1 MQMILYFH
9 WAGVTFRVGVLNF
22 NVMKMKGGSANVIVV
37 GSHFFDRR
45 DHRWDIWLL
54 RDRRN
59 RCMDCK
65 SPLCSLYYNV
75 LDFLDYGPE
84 DPSVDAYDRFILGEC
99 SDPGP

>member
-1 MQMILYFH
+1 MQKILYFH
-9 WAGVTFRVGVLNF
+9 RAGVTFRVGVLNF
-22 NVMKMKGGSANVIVV
+22 NVLKMKGGSANVIV

-45 DHRWDIWLL
+45 DHRWDIRLL

-65 SPLCSLYYNV
+65 SPLCSLYYTV

-84 DPSVDAYDRFILGEC
+84 DPSVDAYDRFILGEG

>member
-22 NVMKMKGGSANVIVV
+22 NVLKMKGGSANVIVV
-37 GSHFFDRR
+37 GSHFFGRR

-65 SPLCSLYYNV
+65 SPLCSLYYTV

-84 DPSVDAYDRFILGEC
+84 DTSVDAYDRFILGERN
-99 SDPGP
+99 DLGL